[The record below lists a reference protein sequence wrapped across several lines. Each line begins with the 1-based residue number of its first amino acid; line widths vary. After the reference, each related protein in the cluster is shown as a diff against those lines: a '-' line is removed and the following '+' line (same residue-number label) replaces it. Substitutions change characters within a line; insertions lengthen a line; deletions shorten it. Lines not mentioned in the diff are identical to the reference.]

1 MIPFI
6 YNIQNRL
13 IHRNRQKI
21 GGCQKEEKIG
31 RNCLMSTGFSFGMI
45 KNVLELNKSGGCT
58 AL

>member
-6 YNIQNRL
+6 CNIQNRS

-21 GGCQKEEKIG
+21 GGYQKEEEIG
-31 RNCLMSTGFSFGMI
+31 RNCLMGTGFSFGMI